1 MIKPLAAFIG
11 LCLAG
16 QAHADKSDWL
26 VVAANDKSGDY
37 IAATVADN
45 DKDFLAYR
53 CFKELQLCSIALR
66 STIKCEDK
74 AKYPM
79 LVNSD
84 SGSFAIEGTCT
95 LNKGNYEHIL
105 TPYIQIRDV
114 LVKGEGIFG
123 IAIPMASGEFKAI
136 RFKLRGASEAML
148 EVTAKTKK
156 LGDSKLSDTF

>member
-74 AKYPM
+74 A
-79 LVNSD
+79 
-84 SGSFAIEGTCT
+84 
-95 LNKGNYEHIL
+95 
-105 TPYIQIRDV
+105 
-114 LVKGEGIFG
+114 
-123 IAIPMASGEFKAI
+123 
-136 RFKLRGASEAML
+136 
-148 EVTAKTKK
+148 
-156 LGDSKLSDTF
+156 